1 MNIQVEKKDICSIG
15 INHIPSEE
23 GNLII
28 FCDEMTAYIEEIF
41 IRSILKC
48 FGENYEIIAT
58 EEYVEGY
65 NDDKEVYT
73 VFITNLP
80 YEKYKNIID

>member
-1 MNIQVEKKDICSIG
+1 MNIKVEKKDICSIG
-15 INHIPSEE
+15 ANHIPSED

-28 FCDEMTAYIEEIF
+28 FCDEMTAYIEEIL

-48 FGENYEIIAT
+48 FGEDYEIIAT

-65 NDDKEVYT
+65 DDKEVYT

-80 YEKYKNIID
+80 NEKYEKMKEI